1 MTDSIYIEFV
11 TKEGNTYACASIH
24 TSTTSFESDKW
35 NLIAQKGATFPQGA
49 KVATGSTGPQ
59 GPTGPQGAAGA
70 KGATGPQGP
79 AGKDGDNIK
88 FGTDYNSAS
97 EVKVFFKKMTN

>member
-1 MTDSIYIEFV
+1 MCIRDS
-11 TKEGNTYACASIH
+11 
-24 TSTTSFESDKW
+24 
-35 NLIAQKGATFPQGA
+35 
-49 KVATGSTGPQ
+49 
-59 GPTGPQGAAGA
+59 PQGAAGA

-97 EVKVFFKKMTN
+97 EVKVFLKKMK